1 MLGQP
6 DFQFFISSL
15 ADKKVATLRISEL
28 NTPSWYVCVGASEVF
43 PLRSKK
49 RSLDVYLFYFVYSYK
64 IFFDNYIIIIVC
76 LFISTNVHCCEVFK
90 LVIH

>member
-64 IFFDNYIIIIVC
+64 IFLTTTSLSLYAFLFQLMFIVVKS
-76 LFISTNVHCCEVFK
+76 LSW
-90 LVIH
+90 